1 MAKDVLYFSHDSNAH
16 RDPKIIAMRAVY
28 GAEGY
33 GWFWMLIEMM
43 RESDGYKLEMQSKY
57 AFHAYA
63 LQLQCDSNAFASF
76 VHDCINEFN
85 LFLSDGDYFWSES
98 LLRRMQI
105 KDEKSEKAKRSA
117 EARWKKSSRN
127 ANASENNA
135 NASKIDAYKESKG
148 KVSKG
153 NKEYPEHTVEL
164 TNFLIERMKM
174 NNPNAKIPENLSR
187 WHDDMEKLE
196 RIDKYDYLQIRSVI
210 DWCQNDSFW
219 KSNILSVPKLREKIG
234 TLVMQM
240 QRKPQVIEGGQQRRE
255 LPFEKLQRLAREAE
269 EREASGHY

>member
-1 MAKDVLYFSHDSNAH
+1 MAKEALYFSHDSNAH

-43 RESDGYKLEMQSKY
+43 READGYKLEMQSKY

-76 VHDCINEFN
+76 VQDCMHEFN
-85 LFLSDGDYFWSES
+85 LFSSDGDYFWSES
-98 LLRRMQI
+98 LLRRMLI
-105 KDEKSEKAKRSA
+105 KDERSEKAKKSA
-117 EARWKKSSRN
+117 EARWKKTAGN

-135 NASKIDAYKESKG
+135 NESKIDAYKVSKG

-153 NKEYPEHTVEL
+153 NKEYSEDTVSL
-164 TNFLIERMKM
+164 TNYLIELMKS
-174 NNPNAKIPENLSR
+174 NNPNAKVPNNLDR
-187 WHDDMEKLE
+187 WHDEMDKLQRIEKYE
-196 RIDKYDYLQIRSVI
+196 YMQIRSVI
-210 DWCQNDSFW
+210 SWCQQDDFW
-219 KSNILSVPKLREKIG
+219 KGNILSAPKLREKMG
-234 TLVMQM
+234 TLIMQM
-240 QRKPQVIEGGQQRRE
+240 QRPRNGTTNNGGKVSS
-255 LPFEKLQRLAREAE
+255 FSKLQQMAREAE